1 MALLNDRD
9 AEMVRDHFAKN
20 LEGPVTLVC
29 FTQTVACQFC
39 RETKQILEE
48 VADLSDK
55 ITLEVHNFVEDR
67 QVADQYGVD
76 KIPATVVLGS
86 KDYGVRF
93 YGIPSGYEFTSLIAA
108 IVMVSR
114 GKSNLSD
121 ATLKALEDLEETVD
135 IQVFI
140 TPTCPYCPRAVELGH
155 RLAVASD
162 KITSAMV
169 EAIEFPHL
177 SQKYDVQGVPRSVF
191 NETTHL
197 EGAVPEP
204 LFVAKLLQAV
214 GKITQVEFD
223 AMLQGMR

>member
-1 MALLNDRD
+1 MALLSDKD
-9 AEMVRDHFAKN
+9 AKMVREHFAKN
-20 LEGPVTLVC
+20 LQEAVTLVY
-29 FTQTVACQFC
+29 FTQTMACQFC

-55 ITLEVHNFVEDR
+55 ITLEVHNYVEETE
-67 QVADQYGVD
+67 VAEQYGID
-76 KIPATVVLGS
+76 KIPGTVVLGA

-93 YGIPSGYEFTSLIAA
+93 YGIPSGYEFTSLIEA

-114 GKSNLSD
+114 GDSGLSD
-121 ATLKALEDLEETVD
+121 ATLELLEDVDEDVD

-177 SQKYDVQGVPRSVF
+177 SQKYGVQGVPRSVF
-191 NETTHL
+191 NEDTHL

-204 LFVAKLLQAV
+204 LFAAKLMQAV
-214 GKITQVEFD
+214 GKMTQAEFE